1 MKKIPFSLLGLLL
14 CGCAS
19 AAQANIYAYTDSHG
33 VVHLTNVPAGNSQY
47 HMVMR
52 TPKMPVAVA
61 RADFNQVARQQY
73 QSLVRSAASRY
84 GVSPAL
90 VNAVI
95 SAESGYN
102 AGAVSPKGAIG
113 LMQLIPATAARF
125 GVANAFSPAEN
136 INGGTAYLAYLLRK
150 FSGDLRL
157 AIAAYNA
164 GSNAVIQAGYHIPP
178 FAETQAYVPRVLAFY
193 QHYLNGTAPEQI
205 TAVTA
210 KASPLPAP
218 AAISTSPQLIQVSNP

>member
-1 MKKIPFSLLGLLL
+1 MSRIAALGFVLL
-14 CGCAS
+14 CWGGVAE
-19 AAQANIYAYTDSHG
+19 ANIYAYTDSHG
-33 VVHLTNVPAGNSQY
+33 VVHLTNVPAGNTHY

-61 RADFNQVARQQY
+61 RADYNGVARQQY
-73 QSLVRSAASRY
+73 QPIIQSAASRY

-95 SAESGYN
+95 TAESGYN

-125 GVANAFSPAEN
+125 GVANSFSPTEN

-150 FSGDLRL
+150 FSGDMRL

-178 FAETQAYVPRVLAFY
+178 FAETQAYVPRVLAYY
-193 QHYLNGTAPEQI
+193 QRYLDHTQGASAEESAP
-205 TAVTA
+205 VG
-210 KASPLPAP
+210 
-218 AAISTSPQLIQVSNP
+218 PQLIQISNP